1 MIGTKNVINALMA
14 NAKLAELTR
23 GAIHPVVARFG
34 TDCPYIIV
42 RTDAMEVRRSKRGY
56 REGVTYT
63 VAVVAV
69 AESYEMLMQL
79 VAEVQKL
86 DTNIYEVN
94 SYHESYEDP
103 DKLVAELIIS
113 YTI

>member
-1 MIGTKNVINALMA
+1 MISTKNVINALKS
-14 NAKLAELTR
+14 NAELAKMTK

-34 TDCPYIIV
+34 TECPYIIV

-56 REGVTYT
+56 PEGITYT

-69 AESYEMLMQL
+69 AESYEMLMEL
-79 VAEVQKL
+79 VSEIEQL
-86 DTNIYEVN
+86 DTNIYEIS
-94 SYHESYEDP
+94 SYRESYEEP
-103 DKLVAELIIS
+103 DKLVAELLIT